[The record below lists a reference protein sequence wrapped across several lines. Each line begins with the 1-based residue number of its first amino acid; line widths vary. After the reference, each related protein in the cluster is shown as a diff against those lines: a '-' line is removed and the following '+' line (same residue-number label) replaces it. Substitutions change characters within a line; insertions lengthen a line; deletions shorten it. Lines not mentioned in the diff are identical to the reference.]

1 MGDSTL
7 ESRALHIFACL
18 RASLP
23 SVHSSVALC
32 DRLLS
37 HCLVQI
43 GIRLNW
49 MGAAAIAILA
59 RAGGKGQTQ
68 IKLPVRVEPEME
80 RYFTATKSA
89 APICPSSLS

>member
-1 MGDSTL
+1 MGASTL
-7 ESRALHIFACL
+7 ESRALRIFACYACIAAIRRGNL
-18 RASLP
+18 G
-23 SVHSSVALC
+23 

-49 MGAAAIAILA
+49 MGAAPIAILA

-68 IKLPVRVEPEME
+68 IKLPV
-80 RYFTATKSA
+80 
-89 APICPSSLS
+89 